1 MKNLKKLFVV
11 LPLVLVMLL
20 SVVPVLAQ
28 PVAEGKKDDALFQTI
43 LNDTKFTAQDTADWL
58 SIKGEKMPI
67 WVGENKPFAEGDV
80 ANTKIVLLKGGA
92 VHGWVKANYDAV
104 SPLAVAQKYVAENMP
119 EYNIPSYQIL
129 NVLKV
134 EKQVKVP
141 DGYQAKPNTKT
152 EKVVIGTET
161 KCGEP
166 KFANDSFF
174 AAKGQAYA
182 NKDALEQDFEN
193 VDFDGNTGIY
203 TFDFGT
209 QKGWT
214 ATANAAN
221 ITLDQNVYNFKAGD
235 AVPEA
240 EQDDIVWT
248 AYESGTLKQSG
259 ILPGFGKV
267 TENILVYCDVTE
279 QPKYSE
285 REVKVIDEN
294 KLVDVT
300 IKGLLIVVEESNLPV
315 AITHHFVFADGT
327 EIVQTSEQKWA
338 KNAGELAIATVN
350 PAWYMT
356 VPGFTIDTTKT
367 AVAGV
372 YDEDNYLVLGEKV
385 LKSYKVDLYYT
396 AGEGADKGQVDAAL
410 AGNAANVANAQ
421 QLPATGAAD
430 SFALVLSSLALVV
443 VGLFFKK

>member
-43 LNDTKFTAQDTADWL
+43 LNNTKFTEEDGLYFLNT
-58 SIKGEKMPI
+58 KGMEMPI
-67 WVGENKPFAEGDV
+67 WVGENKPFADSGIDYGTNLKV
-80 ANTKIVLLKGGA
+80 VLLKGGA
-92 VHGWVKANYDAV
+92 VHGWVKANPDAV
-104 SPLAVAQKYVAENMP
+104 APLQVAQSYVANNMP

-129 NVLKV
+129 NVLRVDKTVMVPETWLDEKSQPSKSSTPKV
-134 EKQVKVP
+134 VEGDIVFVNEDGTEGEKVP
-141 DGYQAKPNTKT
+141 
-152 EKVVIGTET
+152 EE
-161 KCGEP
+161 
-166 KFANDSFF
+166 
-174 AAKGQAYA
+174 
-182 NKDALEQDFEN
+182 
-193 VDFDGNTGIY
+193 
-203 TFDFGT
+203 
-209 QKGWT
+209 W
-214 ATANAAN
+214 
-221 ITLDQNVYNFKAGD
+221 
-235 AVPEA
+235 
-240 EQDDIVWT
+240 
-248 AYESGTLKQSG
+248 
-259 ILPGFGKV
+259 
-267 TENILVYCDVTE
+267 TENIRWQGWKEDKENADL
-279 QPKYSE
+279 
-285 REVKVIDEN
+285 EVRTGTLSMTQGKTNIKFNVKQTRKFEIVEEN
-294 KLVDVT
+294 AADPTKLVEAHV
-300 IKGLLIVVEESNLPV
+300 KGLLIVVEESNLPV

-396 AGEGADKGQVDAAL
+396 AGEGADKDQVDAAL